1 MSSSR
6 ATARVE
12 VKRYWDAATERART
26 DGVGP
31 TVAAG
36 ARLVGAHA
44 IFPLTRAR
52 RRRRHFEFRG
62 GELAYALE
70 RYNNTWLN
78 ERTVEIAIARDFVAD
93 RAPQQAL
100 EVGNVMSHYGYRGHT
115 VIDKYETI
123 PGVLN
128 LDVADF
134 ESEEKYDT
142 ILAISTLEHVGWDEH
157 PVDPGKT
164 LRAYSRL
171 RASMSPG
178 GAMLVT
184 TPIGHNPHLDGFI
197 REAAFDFPSQTF
209 LKRVSAANEWRQVD
223 ADEALACRY
232 GEPYRN
238 ANAIFVGMFPG

>member
-31 TVAAG
+31 TVTAA

-44 IFPLTRAR
+44 IFPLTRTR
-52 RRRRHFEFRG
+52 RRRRQFDFRG
-62 GELAYALE
+62 RQLPYALE

-93 RAPQQAL
+93 RAPQRAL

-128 LDVADF
+128 FDVADF
-134 ESEEKYDT
+134 ESEEKFDT
-142 ILAISTLEHVGWDEH
+142 ILAISTLEHVGWDER
-157 PVDPGKT
+157 PTDAGKT
-164 LRAYSRL
+164 LRAYGRL
-171 RASMSPG
+171 RAAMSAD

-184 TPIGHNPHLDGFI
+184 TPIGHNPHLDRFI
-197 REAAFDFPSQTF
+197 REGAFDFPSQTF

-223 ADEALACRY
+223 ADEALGCRY
-232 GEPYRN
+232 GQPYRN
-238 ANAIFVGMFPG
+238 ANAIFVGIFP